1 MHRLPAAPKLL
12 SAVVLSAVAVLLT
25 ACAGAPPAALK
36 SDSPATS
43 SALLAP
49 LARSESSVDVQGQ
62 DVANVD
68 LTQQRT
74 DDLWQ
79 RMRAGFAMPDLT
91 TAAAA
96 DKTAWYAARGEYLK
110 RSFERARPFL
120 FHIVEELEKRGMP
133 TEIAL
138 LPLVESAYNPRAV
151 SSAQAAGMWQF
162 IPSTGK
168 HYKLTQDWWRDDRRD
183 IIASTSAAL
192 DYLQMLHGMFNDWH
206 LALAAYNWGE
216 GAVGRAVAKAR
227 ANGESADYASLRMP
241 AETAG
246 YIPKLQAVK
255 NIVMNAA
262 LYNVALPHVPNAPYF
277 ATITKTRDIDVKTA
291 AKFAEMPVEEFL
303 ALNPAHNRPVIPGA
317 NHPVLVLPAD
327 RLDTFKQNLANNG
340 GKPISSWQAYLVKA
354 GEKLEAVAARFG
366 IDIASLRSVNSLSA
380 RAGVKPGHT
389 LLVPKDMKADEKA
402 AGKADGRS
410 GGSAPEHL
418 LPVNLDQPA
427 VLLPERLVKTA
438 YLVRKGDT
446 LAGIAKKYQ
455 VSGDD
460 IKKWNR
466 LAAAGIAPGQKLV
479 IEQILAAKEPA
490 RRMASKSVKKGKAV
504 HKPKRAVKVARR

>member
-1 MHRLPAAPKLL
+1 MHRFAGAPKLQITVFVSIL
-12 SAVVLSAVAVLLT
+12 SILLT
-25 ACAGAPPAALK
+25 ACAGIQPAAVK
-36 SDSPATS
+36 PDSA
-43 SALLAP
+43 SAQLAP
-49 LARSESSVDVQGQ
+49 LARNDASVDVPDQRIANI
-62 DVANVD
+62 DV
-68 LTQQRT
+68 TQQPV

-91 TAAAA
+91 TQAAAE
-96 DKTAWYAARGEYLK
+96 KTAWYAARGDYLS

-133 TEIAL
+133 TELAL

-168 HYKLTQDWWRDDRRD
+168 QYKLTQDWWRDERRD

-227 ANGESADYASLRMP
+227 ANSEPANYASLRMP

-246 YIPKLQAVK
+246 YVPKLQAVK
-255 NIVMNAA
+255 NIIMNAK
-262 LYNVALPHVPNAPYF
+262 LYNIALPPVPNAPYF
-277 ATITKTRDIDVKTA
+277 ATVTKTRDIDVKTA
-291 AKFAEMPVEEFL
+291 ARFANMPVEEFL

-317 NHPVLVLPAD
+317 NRPTLLLPAD
-327 RLDTFKQNLANNG
+327 RIDTFKQNLESSE
-340 GKPISSWQAYLVKA
+340 GKSISSWQAYLFKA

-366 IDIASLRSVNSLSA
+366 IGLAQLRSINGIGP
-380 RAGVKPGHT
+380 RASVKPGHT
-389 LLVPKDMKADEKA
+389 LLVPKASL
-402 AGKADGRS
+402 AGKADAH
-410 GGSAPEHL
+410 APEQL

-427 VLLPERLVKTA
+427 ALAQERVVKIA
-438 YLVRKGDT
+438 YVVRKGDT
-446 LAGIAKKYQ
+446 LAGISQKYR
-455 VSGDD
+455 VSSGD
-460 IKKWNR
+460 IKKWNH
-466 LAAAGIAPGQKLV
+466 LAGGNVAQGQKLV
-479 IEQILAAKEPA
+479 IEQTTADRPSA
-490 RRMASKSVKKGKAV
+490 RRMASKGGKKGKAAA
-504 HKPKRAVKVARR
+504 KPKRALKIAGR

>member
-1 MHRLPAAPKLL
+1 MHRFPGASKRL
-12 SAVVLSAVAVLLT
+12 SAVFVSSLSILLT
-25 ACAGAPPAALK
+25 ACAGTQPAAV
-36 SDSPATS
+36 TS
-43 SALLAP
+43 ASVTTPSALLAP
-49 LARSESSVDVQGQ
+49 FARRESSVDVQGQ
-62 DVANVD
+62 NIANVD
-68 LTQQRT
+68 VTQQPV

-91 TAAAA
+91 TPAAAE
-96 DKTAWYAARGEYLK
+96 KTAWYAARSEYLK

-168 HYKLTQDWWRDDRRD
+168 KYKLTQDWWRDERRD

-227 ANGESADYASLRMP
+227 ANGEPADYASLRMP

-262 LYNVALPHVPNAPYF
+262 LYNVALPQVPNAPYF

-291 AKFAEMPVEEFL
+291 ARFAEMPVDEFL

-317 NHPVLVLPAD
+317 NRPVLVLPAD
-327 RLDTFKQNLANNG
+327 RLDTFKQNLENNG
-340 GKPISSWQAYLVKA
+340 GKPISSWQAYLVKT
-354 GEKLEAVAARFG
+354 GEKLETVAARFG
-366 IDIASLRSVNSLSA
+366 IDLASLRSVNSLGA
-380 RAGVKPGHT
+380 RAGVTPGHT

-402 AGKADGRS
+402 AGKAAGRS
-410 GGSAPEHL
+410 ASSASEHL

-438 YLVRKGDT
+438 YVVRNGDT

-455 VSGDD
+455 VTADD
-460 IKKWNR
+460 IKKSNK

-479 IEQILAAKEPA
+479 IEQMLAAKEPA
-490 RRMASKSVKKGKAV
+490 RRVASKSVKKGKAAP
-504 HKPKRAVKVARR
+504 KPKRAIKVARR

>member
-1 MHRLPAAPKLL
+1 MHRYPVAPKLL
-12 SAVVLSAVAVLLT
+12 SAVAVSAVTILLT
-25 ACAGAPPAALK
+25 ACAGTPPAA
-36 SDSPATS
+36 SRPDSLTTPST
-43 SALLAP
+43 LLA
-49 LARSESSVDVQGQ
+49 RNESSVDVQGR
-62 DVANVD
+62 DIANVD
-68 LTQQRT
+68 VTQQPA

-91 TAAAA
+91 TPAAAE
-96 DKTAWYAARGEYLK
+96 KTAWYAARGEYLK

-168 HYKLTQDWWRDDRRD
+168 KYKLTQDWWRDERRD

-216 GAVGRAVAKAR
+216 GAVGRAVARAR
-227 ANGESADYASLRMP
+227 ANGEPSDYASLRMP

-262 LYNVALPHVPNAPYF
+262 LYNVALPYVPNAPYF

-291 AKFAEMPVEEFL
+291 ARFAEMPVDQFL

-317 NHPVLVLPAD
+317 NRPVLVLPAD
-327 RLDTFKQNLANNG
+327 RLDTFKQNLENNG

-366 IDIASLRSVNSLSA
+366 IDIASLRSVNSLGA
-380 RAGVKPGHT
+380 RASVKPGHT
-389 LLVPKDMKADEKA
+389 LLVPKDGKPD
-402 AGKADGRS
+402 GKAEAR
-410 GGSAPEHL
+410 GGNHAPEHL

-427 VLLPERLVKTA
+427 VLLPEHMVKTA

-446 LAGIAKKYQ
+446 LAGIAKKHQ
-455 VSGDD
+455 VSADD
-460 IKKWNR
+460 IKKWNK
-466 LAAAGIAPGQKLV
+466 LAAASIAPGQKLV
-479 IEQILAAKEPA
+479 IEQMQAAREPV
-490 RRMASKSVKKGKAV
+490 RRLASKSVKKGKAAA
-504 HKPKRAVKVARR
+504 KPKRAVTVARR

>member
-1 MHRLPAAPKLL
+1 MHRSPGSSKFVSVVFAIAA
-12 SAVVLSAVAVLLT
+12 SILLT
-25 ACAGAPPAALK
+25 ACAGPQPAGFTSPSSA
-36 SDSPATS
+36 SDSAAAS
-43 SALLAP
+43 SPLAAR
-49 LARSESSVDVQGQ
+49 ARSESSVDVQGR

-68 LTQQRT
+68 IRQQPA

-91 TAAAA
+91 TQAAAE
-96 DKTAWYAARGEYLK
+96 KTAWYAARSEYLK

-138 LPLVESAYNPRAV
+138 LPLVESSYNPRAV

-227 ANGESADYASLRMP
+227 ANGEPADYASLRMP

-262 LYNVALPHVPNAPYF
+262 LYNVALPQVPNAPYF

-291 AKFAEMPVEEFL
+291 ARFADMPVEEFL

-317 NHPVLVLPAD
+317 NRPVLVLPAD
-327 RLDTFKQNLANNG
+327 RIDTFKQNLENHG
-340 GKPISSWQAYLVKA
+340 GKPISSWQAHLVKA

-366 IDIASLRSVNSLSA
+366 IDVASLRSVNGLGA
-380 RAGVKPGHT
+380 RTGVKPGHT
-389 LLVPKDMKADEKA
+389 LLVPKDGKA
-402 AGKADGRS
+402 ADARN
-410 GGSAPEHL
+410 GSDAAERL

-427 VLLPERLVKTA
+427 VLMPARLVKTA
-438 YLVRKGDT
+438 YVVRTGDT

-460 IKKWNR
+460 IKKWNK

-479 IEQILAAKEPA
+479 IEQMVAAKEPG
-490 RRMASKSVKKGKAV
+490 RRVAAKSVKKGKAV
-504 HKPKRAVKVARR
+504 QKPKRAIKVARR